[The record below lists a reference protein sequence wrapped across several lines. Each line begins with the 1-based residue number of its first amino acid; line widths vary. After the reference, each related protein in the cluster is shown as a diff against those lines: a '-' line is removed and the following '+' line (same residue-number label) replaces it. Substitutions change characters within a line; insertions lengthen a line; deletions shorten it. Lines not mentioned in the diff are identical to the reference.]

1 MKRSI
6 LLIWVFTLC
15 LNLFSQTTAKDIFKE
30 GEIVWFG
37 LDFSQAKFIGQFAGA
52 QASAPLPAEDI
63 KQNLMPQWNGVIV
76 NEPLR
81 YNIPLTFR
89 KTSVYNDI
97 EVVTNRNKAIDEST
111 MLSINQETREI
122 DVNAIV
128 ASYAKGDKAEGLGL
142 VFIVDYFSKST
153 NEAAVIVTYF
163 DIKTK
168 KVLFSERM
176 TAKPRGI
183 GLRNF
188 WAGAIYNVFMEI
200 NKTRFDAWKQ
210 KLDN

>member
-37 LDFSQAKFIGQFAGA
+37 LDFSQAKFIGQFEGV
-52 QASAPLPAEDI
+52 QGSGPLSGEDI
-63 KQNLMPQWNGVIV
+63 KQDLMPAWNGVIV

-89 KTSVYNDI
+89 KTSVFNDI
-97 EVVTNRNKAIDEST
+97 EVVANRNKAIDEST
-111 MLSINQETREI
+111 MLSINQVTREI

-128 ASYAKGDKAEGLGL
+128 ASYAKCEKAEGLGL

-153 NEAAVIVTYF
+153 IEAAVIVTYF

-168 KVLFSERM
+168 KVLFSDRM
-176 TAKPRGI
+176 TAKPRGF
-183 GLRNF
+183 GLRNY

-200 NKTRFDAWKQ
+200 NKTRFDIWKQ